1 MKIGDL
7 CPAADE
13 RLLVVGKTGSG
24 KTELIRACLRRI
36 RGQSAEPIIVFDSK
50 PEWRARH
57 WFDPRGVRR
66 APSADPLADAM
77 FLPKGVPIKQLT
89 PGIYIYRPE
98 YPEYADPRNDK
109 ILLAALKRG
118 RCTVVIDELTDF
130 ARGSYALP
138 SLGKVIRQGR
148 AKKVRMLI
156 GTQRPGAI
164 PLIAL
169 TEANKVACF
178 RLQSATDRK
187 RMAQWVDPAM
197 LTLPSARHAF
207 WFVDVGEGDVKQLE
221 LPAPRGNEGSAGKQG
236 RGTSDG
242 EQSSDSAGR
251 GGGNE
256 PRLQEDGARGA

>member
-36 RGQSAEPIIVFDSK
+36 RGESAEPIIVFDSK

-57 WFDPRGVRR
+57 WFDLRGVRR
-66 APSADPLADAM
+66 KPSADPLADAM

-98 YPEYADPRNDK
+98 YPEYADPRNDR

-138 SLGKVIRQGR
+138 ALGKVIRQGR

-197 LTLPSARHAF
+197 MTLPSARHAF
-207 WFVDVGEGDVKQLE
+207 WFVDVGEGDVRQLE
-221 LPAPRGNEGSAGKQG
+221 LPAPGGSNESKGDAKSNASNAA
-236 RGTSDG
+236 TS
-242 EQSSDSAGR
+242 EAGR
-251 GGGNE
+251 GGGDE
-256 PRLQEDGARGA
+256 PLLSENGARGA

>member
-24 KTELIRACLRRI
+24 KTELIRACIRRI
-36 RGQSAEPIIVFDSK
+36 RGESAEPIIVFDSK
-50 PEWRARH
+50 PEWKARH

-66 APSADPLADAM
+66 KPSADPLADAM
-77 FLPKGVPIKQLT
+77 FLPKGVPVKQLT

-98 YPEYADPRNDK
+98 YPEYADPRNDR

-197 LTLPSARHAF
+197 FTLPSARHAF
-207 WFVDVGEGDVKQLE
+207 WFVDVGEGDVRQLQ
-221 LPAPRGNEGSAGKQG
+221 LPAPKGSDEETRKK
-236 RGTSDG
+236 RDE
-242 EQSSDSAGR
+242 EQSADRAARR
-251 GGGNE
+251 GGDE
-256 PRLQEDGARGA
+256 PLLSENGARGA